1 MRKNGLLFKLNHFTV
16 TITEKARDRLLNG
29 FGELSNLNGLS
40 HRASLSSESESEW
53 MHFLSLSPGSLS
65 LPELEDTKTC
75 FSGRESVKST
85 SLPRFA
91 N

>member
-1 MRKNGLLFKLNHFTV
+1 MRRNGLLFKINHFTV

-29 FGELSNLNGLS
+29 FGELSDLNGLS
-40 HRASLSSESESEW
+40 HRASLSSESES
-53 MHFLSLSPGSLS
+53 
-65 LPELEDTKTC
+65 ELEDTKTC